1 MATSKKFKI
10 GENTMAVI
18 ILPLVAAGLS
28 VASLLGGLFGLVVF
42 VQLFF
47 WVIIKISPEIKNKFL
62 WFLAIMVLPEFLL
75 AIRLTFALPGNS
87 AVWMFFFMYLGIL
100 GFFELMMSGET

>member
-1 MATSKKFKI
+1 M
-10 GENTMAVI
+10 I
-18 ILPLVAAGLS
+18 IVLPLVAAGLS
-28 VASLLGGLFGLVVF
+28 VASLLGGLFGLVVL

-47 WVIIKISPEIKNKFL
+47 WIIIKVSPEIQHKFL

-87 AVWMFFFMYLGIL
+87 AVWMFFFIYVGIL
-100 GFFELMMSGET
+100 GFLELMMAGET

>member
-1 MATSKKFKI
+1 
-10 GENTMAVI
+10 MAVI

-28 VASLLGGLFGLVVF
+28 VASLLGGLFGLVIL

-62 WFLAIMVLPEFLL
+62 WFIAIMILPEFLL
-75 AIRLTFALPGNS
+75 ALRVSADLPDNPF
-87 AVWMFFFMYLGIL
+87 VWQMFFAYVGIL

>member
-1 MATSKKFKI
+1 M
-10 GENTMAVI
+10 I
-18 ILPLVAAGLS
+18 IVLPLVAAGLS
-28 VASLLGGLFGLVVF
+28 VASLLGGLFGLVVL

-47 WVIIKISPEIKNKFL
+47 WVIIKVSPEIQHRFW

-87 AVWMFFFMYLGIL
+87 AVWMFFFMYLAIL
-100 GFFELMMSGET
+100 GFFELMMAGET

>member
-1 MATSKKFKI
+1 MV
-10 GENTMAVI
+10 VI
-18 ILPLVAAGLS
+18 VLPFVAAGLS
-28 VASLLGGLFGLVVF
+28 VASLLGSLFGLVVL

-47 WVIIKISPEIKNKFL
+47 WVIIKLSPEIAHKFW

-87 AVWMFFFMYLGIL
+87 AVWMFFFIYLGIL
-100 GFFELMMSGET
+100 GFLELMMAGET

>member
-1 MATSKKFKI
+1 
-10 GENTMAVI
+10 MAVI

>member
-1 MATSKKFKI
+1 MV
-10 GENTMAVI
+10 VI

-28 VASLLGGLFGLVVF
+28 VASLLGSLFGLVVL

-47 WVIIKISPEIKNKFL
+47 WIIIKVSPEIQHKFW

-75 AIRLTFALPGNS
+75 AIRLTFTLPGNS
-87 AVWMFFFMYLGIL
+87 AVWGFFFMYLAIL
-100 GFFELMMSGET
+100 GFLELMMAGET

>member
-1 MATSKKFKI
+1 MI
-10 GENTMAVI
+10 I

-28 VASLLGGLFGLVVF
+28 VASLLGGLFGLVVL

-47 WVIIKISPEIKNKFL
+47 WIVIKLSPEIQHKFW

-87 AVWMFFFMYLGIL
+87 AVWMLFFIYLGIL
-100 GFFELMMSGET
+100 GFLELMMVGET

>member
-1 MATSKKFKI
+1 MVV
-10 GENTMAVI
+10 MV
-18 ILPLVAAGLS
+18 LPLVAAGLS
-28 VASLLGGLFGLVVF
+28 VASLLGSLFGLVVL

-47 WVIIKISPEIKNKFL
+47 WVIIKVSPEIQHKFW

-87 AVWMFFFMYLGIL
+87 MVWGFFFIYLAIL
-100 GFFELMMSGET
+100 GFFELMMAGET

>member
-1 MATSKKFKI
+1 MI
-10 GENTMAVI
+10 I
-18 ILPLVAAGLS
+18 ILPLITAGLS
-28 VASLLGGLFGLVVF
+28 VASLLGGLFGLVVL

-47 WVIIKISPEIKNKFL
+47 WVVIKVSPEIQHKFW

-87 AVWMFFFMYLGIL
+87 AVWMFFFIYVGIL
-100 GFFELMMSGET
+100 GFLELMMAGET

>member
-1 MATSKKFKI
+1 MI
-10 GENTMAVI
+10 I
-18 ILPLVAAGLS
+18 ILPLAAVGLS
-28 VASLLGGLFGLVVF
+28 VASLLGGLFGLVVL

-47 WVIIKISPEIKNKFL
+47 WVIIKVSPEIQHKFW

-87 AVWMFFFMYLGIL
+87 AVWMFFFMYLAIL
-100 GFFELMMSGET
+100 GFFELMMAGET